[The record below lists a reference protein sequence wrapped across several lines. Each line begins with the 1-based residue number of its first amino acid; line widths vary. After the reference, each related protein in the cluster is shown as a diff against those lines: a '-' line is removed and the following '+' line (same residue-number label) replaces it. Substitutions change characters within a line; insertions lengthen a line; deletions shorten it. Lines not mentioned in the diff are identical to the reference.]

1 MCGIFAYLGP
11 KDNAGNLILEG
22 LKSLEYRGYDS
33 WGIALKLKK
42 GSIFTE
48 KHVGKIGEAQLP
60 RLSSSSGI
68 GHTRWATHGG
78 VNQTNAHPHTDC
90 SGQIIIVHNGI
101 VENFVQL
108 KEKLEK
114 NGHFFKSQT
123 DSEVVAH
130 LVEAELKKGSKL
142 KEAILKVFFS
152 LQGLSAIIVFH
163 SLSNQFFAIK
173 NGSPLV
179 FGYNK
184 KSQEYLLASDSS
196 ALLPYTN
203 HVYFL
208 EDNELLT
215 IGATGFK
222 LFDQKKREK
231 KISFIKLNFK
241 NEELNLG
248 SYPHY
253 MIKEINEQPKI
264 LENIINHEKKHITN
278 LATKIKRAYG
288 TYLIGCGTAYYA
300 CLSGSYLFSKIAKRH
315 INSSIGSEFA
325 YIVDFLKKNSLIIAL
340 SQSGETIDIIS
351 SIKKAQEKKAEIF
364 AITNVLG
371 STLYRMADYKLLLNA
386 GPEKCVLATKSFTAK
401 IAILHL
407 LAHSLNNGYEKG
419 ISQLKKAVGETKKLI
434 KLSSLKTIASVLS
447 DKEHIYI
454 LGRGLSYPTALE
466 SALKIKEV
474 SYIHAEGFAAGELKH
489 GVIALIG
496 KGTPVIIYN
505 PTDET
510 YEDTL
515 SSAYEVKARG
525 AYVIGV
531 SSKKNPVYDE
541 FIKVEDCGEAT
552 IIPNVV
558 VAQILGYYL
567 AQIKGFDPDKPR
579 NLAKSVTVK

>member
-11 KDNAGNLILEG
+11 KNNAGDLILEG

-33 WGIALKLKK
+33 WGVALKLKK
-42 GSIFTE
+42 GSTFIE
-48 KHVGKIGEAQLP
+48 KHTGKIGGAELP
-60 RLSSSSGI
+60 QLSSFSGI

-78 VNQTNAHPHTDC
+78 VSQTNAHPHADC
-90 SGQIIIVHNGI
+90 GKQVIVVHNGI
-101 VENFVQL
+101 VENFAQL
-108 KEKLEK
+108 KEKLK
-114 NGHFFKSQT
+114 KSGHIFKSQT
-123 DSEVVAH
+123 DSEVIAH
-130 LVEAELKKGSKL
+130 LVEEEFKKTNKH
-142 KEAILKVFFS
+142 KEAIIKVFS
-152 LQGLSAIIVFH
+152 NLQGLSAIIVFH
-163 SLSNQFFAIK
+163 PLSNRFFAIK

-179 FGYNK
+179 FGYHK
-184 KSQEYLLASDSS
+184 KNQEYLLASDSS
-196 ALLPYTN
+196 ALLPYTDQ
-203 HVYFL
+203 VYFL
-208 EDNELLT
+208 EDDELLM
-215 IGATGFK
+215 IEPTGFK
-222 LFDQKKREK
+222 LFDQKRKEK
-231 KISFIKLNFK
+231 KITFIKLNYIK
-241 NEELNLG
+241 EELNLG

-264 LENIINHEKKHITN
+264 IENIVNNEKNYIIN
-278 LATKIKRAYG
+278 LAAKIKGAYG

-315 INSSIGSEFA
+315 INSNIGSEFA
-325 YIVDFLKKNSLIIAL
+325 YIVDFLKRNSLVIAL

-351 SIKKAQEKKAEIF
+351 SIKKAKEKKSAVF

-407 LAHSLNNGYEKG
+407 LAHSLNSSYKKG
-419 ISQLKKAVGETKKLI
+419 VGQLKKAVGEIRKLTKS
-434 KLSSLKTIASVLS
+434 SSLKKIASTLG

-454 LGRGLSYPTALE
+454 LGRGLAYPTALE

-510 YEDTL
+510 YGDTL

-541 FIKVEDCGEAT
+541 FIEVADCGEAT

-567 AQIKGFDPDKPR
+567 ALIKGFDPDKPR